1 METVEVKGKDS
12 RKTLLECLSSIV
24 EKTAAGAEDEK
35 KFNPNVY
42 EDAKEDIAQVGAVL
56 GTTPRE
62 TVIFAN
68 ILEQSSRHHV
78 GVDDVAMEM
87 GITYVKSLT
96 YETELESL
104 EGKKLIRRNE
114 DNEILVPTAPILLFN
129 EADAIFGIRQEGAT
143 RAVDKMENSI
153 QNIILQEMEKL
164 DGILIATTNL
174 TTNLDKAFERR
185 FL

>member
-1 METVEVKGKDS
+1 MEKEMVETKENGA

-24 EKTAAGAEDEK
+24 EKTAAGAEEEK
-35 KFNPNVY
+35 TFNPDVY
-42 EDAKEDIAQVGAVL
+42 EDAKKDIAQVGAIL

-96 YETELESL
+96 YETELKSL

-114 DNEILVPTAPILLFN
+114 DNEILVPAFIKSAL
-129 EADAIFGIRQEGAT
+129 AR
-143 RAVDKMENSI
+143 
-153 QNIILQEMEKL
+153 
-164 DGILIATTNL
+164 
-174 TTNLDKAFERR
+174 DKA
-185 FL
+185 